1 LHLPSLAASFF
12 LFQCIK
18 GSLALRFVEG
28 ISVNRCQWSNL
39 RIHSLTN
46 DVFLEKPKMYKLLFA
61 ILSVLFL
68 QTELNAQ
75 TEKPRL
81 IEFSLKNSSLLP
93 KKITIISYQPGDEGN
108 GTEQVTM
115 LPKSAK
121 KLTFREGTKVYLADT
136 EQVGVVMSG
145 KRIDQDKPFLVV
157 RKEDAGKTF
166 PY

>member
-1 LHLPSLAASFF
+1 
-12 LFQCIK
+12 
-18 GSLALRFVEG
+18 
-28 ISVNRCQWSNL
+28 
-39 RIHSLTN
+39 
-46 DVFLEKPKMYKLLFA
+46 MYKLLFA